1 MPKAPAADSTL
12 RILTVLG
19 AQRGPMAATVI
30 ATRLGLPRST
40 VYQLLATLVDHG
52 FVIHLPESR
61 RYALG
66 LASFELGSGFTR
78 QQPLSLLGAPLLAT
92 LVDRTGESAHL
103 AVMHGAEV
111 VYVVEERARHR
122 PTLITEVGVRLPAH
136 LTASGKAMLAALPPA
151 QLRALYPSDSA
162 FVSRTGTGPSDGRA
176 LRAEL
181 ALIREAGVATEVG
194 AVTQGLA
201 SVGVA
206 VLDGSGWP
214 VASVACTYRSD
225 DDGTPPDGLVQE
237 VARVAGELSRR
248 IGGSDGPAQK

>member
-1 MPKAPAADSTL
+1 MTKAPAADATL
-12 RILTVLG
+12 RILTMLG
-19 AQRGPMAATVI
+19 SQRGPMAAGVL

-52 FVIHLPESR
+52 FVMHLTESR

-66 LASFELGSGFTR
+66 LASFELSSGFTR

-136 LTASGKAMLAALPPA
+136 LTASGKAMLAALPAA
-151 QLRALYPSDSA
+151 QVRALYPSDAA
-162 FVSRTGTGPSDGRA
+162 FTTRTGTGPVDGRA

-181 ALIREAGVATEVG
+181 AAIREAGVATEVG

-214 VASVACTYRSD
+214 AASVACTYRSD
-225 DDGTPPDGLVQE
+225 GDAAAPSGLVQE
-237 VARVAGELSRR
+237 VGRVAGELSRR
-248 IGGSDGPAQK
+248 IGGTDGAAQK